1 VTPQALLA
9 EAARRGIALYPD
21 GHNIRYR
28 GPKTDLADL
37 KPKLAAHK
45 GELLTLLR
53 AERDK
58 VEIDLA
64 GGDGRNPLRNPGQP
78 AYSIL
83 ATCERYGVAMRL
95 DSATGDLVIGK
106 AGATADEPTQPWP
119 SLIMAL
125 EAHLESVAVL
135 VRAGWTLKADM
146 PRKPVA

>member
-53 AERDK
+53 AERDEVK
-58 VEIDLA
+58 IDLA
-64 GGDGRNPLRNPGQP
+64 GSDGRNPLPNPGHP
-78 AYSIL
+78 AYSIP
-83 ATCERYGVAMRL
+83 R
-95 DSATGDLVIGK
+95 DLR
-106 AGATADEPTQPWP
+106 
-119 SLIMAL
+119 AL
-125 EAHLESVAVL
+125 
-135 VRAGWTLKADM
+135 RCGNP
-146 PRKPVA
+146 PRFGNRRSSNR